1 MTIKSWMADFLE
13 RMKRI
18 NNMEVYAMIKETKPR
33 TTSGKAGQ
41 KSLREIIEKKAYEI
55 YEQRGREPG
64 KELEDWHEAEKIIKR
79 KKR

>member
-1 MTIKSWMADFLE
+1 MA
-13 RMKRI
+13 
-18 NNMEVYAMIKETKPR
+18 KETKPR
-33 TTSGKAGQ
+33 TSRGKGKVGQ

-64 KELEDWHEAEKIIKR
+64 KELEDWLEAEKIIKR